1 MGEESKITIG
11 NKPLIDYIVSLAILF
26 NQGIRRIIIRG
37 SGDKI
42 SKAIAV
48 YNALKERMGDAV
60 KLNDVRIGS
69 ENRRGRMVSYIEIV
83 VEKVL

>member
-1 MGEESKITIG
+1 MSEESKITIG